1 MVEYINTP
9 SVVDNVEVFEE
20 KDYFAENSDFKVLL
34 DSPKEERKERKVIG
48 THSQVFHCDEVLA
61 TCLLRYTSA
70 YKDAV
75 IFRTRNEEL
84 LAKCDIVC
92 DVGS

>member
-1 MVEYINTP
+1 
-9 SVVDNVEVFEE
+9 
-20 KDYFAENSDFKVLL
+20 
-34 DSPKEERKERKVIG
+34 VIG

-61 TCLLRYTSA
+61 TCLLRYTST

-92 DVGS
+92 DVGSVFDAEKNLFDHHQRTFD